1 MMHTNKNIITI
12 DSYIQQF
19 DADIQKKLNIIRDA
33 VKPLIPD
40 TEEAMTYGIPT
51 FKFKGKNIFHFANYK
66 SHIGLYPGSKAVE
79 EFKNKLNDFKISK
92 GTIQVKHEQE
102 LPFGL
107 IKQMVKFNI
116 ENLDQ

>member
-1 MMHTNKNIITI
+1 MHILTNMIPTSK
-12 DSYIQQF
+12 
-19 DADIQKKLNIIRDA
+19 KKLKIIINT
-33 VKPLIPD
+33 VKPLIPGV
-40 TEEAMTYGIPT
+40 EEAMTYGIPT
-51 FKFKGKNIFHFANYK
+51 FKSNGKNIFHFAHYK
-66 SHIGLYPGSKAVE
+66 AHIGLYPGSKAVE

>member
-1 MMHTNKNIITI
+1 MNTDKKIKSI
-12 DSYIQQF
+12 DEYISQY
-19 DADIQKKLNIIRDA
+19 DIDIQDKLTKIREI

-116 ENLDQ
+116 DDIHS